1 MSKIKDDD
9 LYKKRDKI
17 FYKKRQCPFCDKDL
31 MVKGLGNDFVE
42 LTCEDHPNVTLYL
55 TEKDPMEIFANKG

>member
-1 MSKIKDDD
+1 MSEEI
-9 LYKKRDKI
+9 LYKIGDKI
-17 FYKKRQCPFCDKDL
+17 FYKEKQCPFCDKDL

-55 TEKDPMEIFANKG
+55 TEKDPMEIFANEG